1 MAELLGTRWI
11 DALDSRRYAV
21 SLETLTGGTAPM
33 LPGVEAIRLVT
44 ASLEPRLRDAGLEAR
59 LGKIVS
65 GRGGCEAGLYFD
77 RGFSEGAVVSLSCP
91 PLATDVT
98 VLVGRSSPLLRS
110 LVWGSL
116 IGGCALG
123 LLAAAFVFPDTWD
136 GQLKLALGLLGGV
149 ALALPAMAMGM
160 RVPFLAG
167 GSSWELADAL
177 DAVVVPWL
185 DGLAP
190 PKRKK
195 RRKKK
200 RPPPE

>member
-21 SLETLTGGTAPM
+21 SLETLTGGAAPM

-44 ASLEPRLRDAGLEAR
+44 ASLEPRLREAGLEAR

-65 GRGGCEAGLYFD
+65 SRGGGEAG
-77 RGFSEGAVVSLSCP
+77 SCP

>member
-1 MAELLGTRWI
+1 M
-11 DALDSRRYAV
+11 
-21 SLETLTGGTAPM
+21 
-33 LPGVEAIRLVT
+33 GVEGKVRAERDLVR
-44 ASLEPRLRDAGLEAR
+44 ALELTE
-59 LGKIVS
+59 
-65 GRGGCEAGLYFD
+65 E
-77 RGFSEGAVVSLSCP
+77 
-91 PLATDVT
+91 
-98 VLVGRSSPLLRS
+98 LV
-110 LVWGSL
+110 
-116 IGGCALG
+116 
-123 LLAAAFVFPDTWD
+123 
-136 GQLKLALGLLGGV
+136 QLKLALGLLGGV
-149 ALALPAMAMGM
+149 AIALPAMVMGM

>member
-1 MAELLGTRWI
+1 MAELLGRRWI

-21 SLETLTGGTAPM
+21 SLEALTGGEVTM

-59 LGKIVS
+59 LGKIVAS
-65 GRGGCEAGLYFD
+65 RDGCEAGLFFD
-77 RGFSEGAVVSLSCP
+77 RGFAEGAVVSLSCP
-91 PLATDVT
+91 RAASEVM
-98 VLVGRSSPLLRS
+98 VLVGRSSPLLRG

-123 LLAAAFVFPDTWD
+123 LLAAAYVFPDDWD
-136 GQLKLALGLLGGV
+136 SGLKLALGVLGGV
-149 ALALPAMAMGM
+149 VIALPALAMGP
-160 RVPFLAG
+160 RIPSLAG
-167 GSSWELADAL
+167 GSSSELADAL
-177 DAVVVPWL
+177 NDVVVSWL
-185 DGLAP
+185 DALAP